1 MHLTQKQKHFH
12 SLDGLRAIAAL
23 SIVAMHVLSNSNY
36 KMSGFIAQRVIP
48 SFSDFVFLF
57 MTISAFGMCCGYYER
72 IMHNQLSLS
81 HFYER
86 RFRKILPFFGILVL
100 LDLILEPSLSHL
112 YEAFADLTLLF
123 GFLPEAG
130 NITVIG
136 VGWFLSV
143 IFVFYLIFPF
153 FCVLLEN
160 KRRAW
165 GAFFISL
172 VYNFICAEYF
182 HVGKTNILYCSCFF
196 LAGGLIYLY
205 KDFLIK
211 INKWFVLGVV
221 FIFILLYYVSH
232 RNIYFCLGLFA
243 SMVIYGIISHGILLE
258 NRITRFFSTIS
269 MEIYLSH
276 MVIFRIVEKTG
287 LNYLGGNGWPQYLF
301 TTLTV
306 IILTSVFSFVAR
318 QILSRLTERQA

>member
-72 IMHNQLSLS
+72 IMHNQ
-81 HFYER
+81 
-86 RFRKILPFFGILVL
+86 
-100 LDLILEPSLSHL
+100 PSLSHL

-136 VGWFLSV
+136 VGWFLGV

-221 FIFILLYYVSH
+221 FVFILLYYVSH

>member
-1 MHLTQKQKHFH
+1 
-12 SLDGLRAIAAL
+12 
-23 SIVAMHVLSNSNY
+23 
-36 KMSGFIAQRVIP
+36 
-48 SFSDFVFLF
+48 
-57 MTISAFGMCCGYYER
+57 MC
-72 IMHNQLSLS
+72 
-81 HFYER
+81 
-86 RFRKILPFFGILVL
+86 
-100 LDLILEPSLSHL
+100 
-112 YEAFADLTLLF
+112 
-123 GFLPEAG
+123 
-130 NITVIG
+130 
-136 VGWFLSV
+136 
-143 IFVFYLIFPF
+143 PF

-221 FIFILLYYVSH
+221 FVFILLYYVSH

>member
-1 MHLTQKQKHFH
+1 MDKNRYGAI
-12 SLDGLRAIAAL
+12 DGLRTIAAIG
-23 SIVAMHVLSNSNY
+23 IVLMHIRSNTGY
-36 KMSGFIAQRVIP
+36 QIAGFAYNRIIP
-48 SFSDFVFLF
+48 SFTDFTFLF
-57 MTISAFGMCCGYYER
+57 MVISAFGMCCGYYDKVKAGKVDW
-72 IMHNQLSLS
+72 NK
-81 HFYER
+81 FYGK
-86 RFRKILPFFGILVL
+86 RFSKVLPFFAVLVL
-100 LDLILEPSLSHL
+100 LDVVMSPSVNSLIEG
-112 YEAFADLTLLF
+112 FADVTLLF
-123 GFLPEAG
+123 GFLNKG
-130 NITVIG
+130 ISVIG
-136 VGWFLSV
+136 VGWFLGL

>member
-136 VGWFLSV
+136 VGWFLGV

-165 GAFFISL
+165 EHFLSVWSIILSARNTFMW
-172 VYNFICAEYF
+172 
-182 HVGKTNILYCSCFF
+182 GKQTFSTAAVFF
-196 LAGGLIYLY
+196 L
-205 KDFLIK
+205 
-211 INKWFVLGVV
+211 
-221 FIFILLYYVSH
+221 
-232 RNIYFCLGLFA
+232 
-243 SMVIYGIISHGILLE
+243 
-258 NRITRFFSTIS
+258 
-269 MEIYLSH
+269 
-276 MVIFRIVEKTG
+276 
-287 LNYLGGNGWPQYLF
+287 
-301 TTLTV
+301 
-306 IILTSVFSFVAR
+306 
-318 QILSRLTERQA
+318 QAV

>member
-136 VGWFLSV
+136 VGWFLGV
-143 IFVFYLIFPF
+143 IFVFYLIFLF
-153 FCVLLEN
+153 SV
-160 KRRAW
+160 
-165 GAFFISL
+165 
-172 VYNFICAEYF
+172 
-182 HVGKTNILYCSCFF
+182 FF
-196 LAGGLIYLY
+196 LKIKGGHGEH
-205 KDFLIK
+205 FLSVWSI
-211 INKWFVLGVV
+211 
-221 FIFILLYYVSH
+221 ILSA
-232 RNIYFCLGLFA
+232 RNTFMWGKQ
-243 SMVIYGIISHGILLE
+243 
-258 NRITRFFSTIS
+258 TFSTAA
-269 MEIYLSH
+269 
-276 MVIFRIVEKTG
+276 
-287 LNYLGGNGWPQYLF
+287 
-301 TTLTV
+301 
-306 IILTSVFSFVAR
+306 VFSCRRFD
-318 QILSRLTERQA
+318 LSV